1 MADSELVSWVE
12 SERIRILEERRDRLS
27 KKDKLKANYSYIF
40 DVMDSYKDKMSE
52 ALAESGI
59 PWVLRWDQDK
69 ITDPCTRMVIICASG
84 PRGGARLIVGELCQ
98 LSESITFGCAQDT
111 WPISV
116 ISAEGCLRKALG
128 KVLVRIIT

>member
-12 SERIRILEERRDRLS
+12 SKKAQILKERKYRLARTAS
-27 KKDKLKANYSYIF
+27 LKVEYVSAWE
-40 DVMDSYKDKMSE
+40 VLDSYKDKLSE

-69 ITDPCTRMVIICASG
+69 ITEPCTRMVIICASG

-111 WPISV
+111 WSLSETP
-116 ISAEGCLRKALG
+116 APECLRKALG
-128 KVLVRIIT
+128 KVLTQIIT